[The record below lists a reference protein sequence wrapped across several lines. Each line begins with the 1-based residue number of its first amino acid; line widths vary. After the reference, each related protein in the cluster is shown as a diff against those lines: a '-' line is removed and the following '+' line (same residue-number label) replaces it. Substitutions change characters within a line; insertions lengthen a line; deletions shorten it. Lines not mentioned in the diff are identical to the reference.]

1 MFGSRIQVFKGTRK
15 KTTGGLEK
23 KHLTKNS
30 KGKVVSKKAQT
41 AAQRKSN
48 LGTYIQ
54 KKQVAKPKPK
64 PKPKPAKGAIPK
76 GMSQADQRKWLIK
89 KLLIQKKTDSQ
100 VNDALKKKGFR
111 SVNQKT
117 LAAGRAW
124 VSKKLKR

>member
-1 MFGSRIQVFKGTRK
+1 MDFVFPKEMGPVL
-15 KTTGGLEK
+15 GGLEK

-41 AAQRKSN
+41 AAKRKSN

-54 KKQVAKPKPK
+54 KKQTQKPKPK

-111 SVNQKT
+111 QVNKKT